1 MEPLIILSNL
11 GRVRVLT
18 FLAAGDDPKQQ
29 AHLREIPGSRVELRP
44 QSVTK
49 VVTDQAGRSTQS
61 GPVGLAGGM
70 SYGEMHGLET
80 ELERQALARI
90 AMEIGDR
97 VTAEGNPRWH
107 LVAPATILPSLKKAL
122 SAAVQKTLAG
132 STAGDLT
139 KLPLAKL
146 EAQLLHN
153 GAMK

>member
-11 GRVRVLT
+11 GRIRALT
-18 FLAAGDDPKQQ
+18 FRAAGDDPKQQ
-29 AHLREIPGSRVELRP
+29 AHLSEIPGSLVELRP

-49 VVTDQAGRSTQS
+49 VVTDQAGRAPQS
-61 GPVGLAGGM
+61 GPVGVASGM

-107 LVAPATILPSLKKAL
+107 LVAPATILSALQKAL
-122 SAAVQKTLAG
+122 PAAAKKSLAG
-132 STAGDLT
+132 TTTGDLT

-146 EAQLLHN
+146 ESQFLHN
-153 GAMK
+153 GAMR

>member
-11 GRVRVLT
+11 GRVRALT
-18 FLAAGDDPKQQ
+18 FRAAGDDPQQQ
-29 AHLREIPGSRVELRP
+29 AHLSEIPGSRVELRP

-61 GPVGLAGGM
+61 GPVGLSSGM

-97 VTAEGNPRWH
+97 VAAEGHPRWH
-107 LVAPATILPSLKKAL
+107 LFAPAPILPALKKAL
-122 SAAVQKTLAG
+122 PAEAQKSLAG
-132 STAGDLT
+132 TSVGDLT
-139 KLPLAKL
+139 KLPVAKL
-146 EAQLLHN
+146 EAHILHN
-153 GAMK
+153 GAMN

>member
-11 GRVRVLT
+11 GRVRALT
-18 FLAAGDDPKQQ
+18 FRAAGDDPQQQ
-29 AHLREIPGSRVELRP
+29 AHLSEIPGSRVELRP
-44 QSVTK
+44 QPVKK

-61 GPVGLAGGM
+61 GPVGLSAGM

-97 VTAEGNPRWH
+97 VAAEGNPRWH
-107 LVAPATILPSLKKAL
+107 LVAPATILSALKKAL
-122 SAAVQKTLAG
+122 PAEAQKSLGGT
-132 STAGDLT
+132 STGDLT

-146 EAQLLHN
+146 ETQLLHN

>member
-11 GRVRVLT
+11 GRVRALT
-18 FLAAGDDPKQQ
+18 FRAAGDDPQQQ
-29 AHLREIPGSRVELRP
+29 AHLSEIPGSRVELRP

-49 VVTDQAGRSTQS
+49 VVTDQAGRGPQS
-61 GPVGLAGGM
+61 GPVGLASGM

-97 VTAEGNPRWH
+97 VAAEGNPRWH
-107 LVAPATILPSLKKAL
+107 LVAPATILPALKKAL
-122 SAAVQKTLAG
+122 PASAQKSLAG
-132 STAGDLT
+132 TSVGDLT
-139 KLPLAKL
+139 KLPVAKL

-153 GAMK
+153 GAVK